1 MLGEACERLQ
11 ERGIDL
17 TLTDAARAALVQ
29 EGYDPTYGARPLRRV
44 IQRRVENAI
53 SKRVLA
59 GEFSEGDTVLVDHGP
74 DGLTSV
80 LTTLAAAAQWLPA
93 RASARQPTVAPCP
106 AVHPLS
112 PATAPPPLR
121 NTSQTRPA
129 RR

>member
-1 MLGEACERLQ
+1 MRRDKMLGEVRERLQ

-59 GEFSEGDTVLVDHGP
+59 GDFTEGDTVLVDHSP
-74 DGLTSV
+74 DGLVFSRAEASH
-80 LTTLAAAAQWLPA
+80 AAA
-93 RASARQPTVAPCP
+93 
-106 AVHPLS
+106 
-112 PATAPPPLR
+112 
-121 NTSQTRPA
+121 
-129 RR
+129 